1 VRYTCKQASN
11 MAVASEIGHIGG
23 AETEEKDKEARR
35 WTCVLEVGLHGGGD
49 VAQTLERVE
58 AAASR
63 RPPGGAEQGLHGQI
77 LPIERGNQAN
87 FSPTAAADGRT
98 GNPSL
103 PLDCLVLVWWGFC
116 FASFAVA
123 STEGRVDD
131 D

>member
-1 VRYTCKQASN
+1 

-77 LPIERGNQAN
+77 PPIEGQI
-87 FSPTAAADGRT
+87 FPSSKQFGGEGAA
-98 GNPSL
+98 
-103 PLDCLVLVWWGFC
+103 WWGFC
-116 FASFAVA
+116 FASGDAGA
-123 STEGRVDD
+123 KAP
-131 D
+131 